1 MTSFK
6 DKSFDFFTKAKLLY
20 SKKAEE
26 IAGSENKIRKLIEKV
41 KLRLETVSHN
51 PKIQEALEP
60 ILVFKRMLIAHKKKD
75 FKVSGR
81 TLGLIVLG
89 LLYFVTPIDLIP
101 DFIPVIGYVDDLSVL
116 LAVFSAVRDEVEEFR
131 KWEKTKLF

>member
-1 MTSFK
+1 MSTFK
-6 DKSFDFFTKAKLLY
+6 DRSVDFFTKAKLLY
-20 SKKAEE
+20 QQKAHD
-26 IAGSENKIRKLIEKV
+26 IAKEDGKLKKLIEKV
-41 KLRLETVSHN
+41 KIRLEQVSHN

-60 ILVFKRMLIAHKKKD
+60 IMVFKRMITAHRRNE
-75 FKVSGR
+75 FKVSNR

-89 LLYFVTPIDLIP
+89 LVYFVTPLDLIP

-116 LAVFSAVRDEVEEFR
+116 LAVFGSVKDEVEEFK